1 MPAPLLSK
9 LGPMT
14 RDKLGCEGY
23 SQTGQIFLNFLKEIK
38 VFIPKNFPFEGC
50 ACIWRESSNS
60 KENELSQVS
69 TDVMNKVTS
78 HF

>member
-1 MPAPLLSK
+1 MHAPLVSK
-9 LGPMT
+9 LGPMA
-14 RDKLGCEGY
+14 RDKLGY
-23 SQTGQIFLNFLKEIK
+23 AWSLQTGQIFLNFLKEIK
-38 VFIPKNFPFEGC
+38 AFIPKNSPFEGC
-50 ACIWRESSNS
+50 ACIWRENSNS